1 MLDEH
6 VLLKYHSPIL
16 MMMMGAKY
24 GALAIIESDS
34 FIETGSASILQ
45 RGLTL
50 YEALALS
57 KILNLGE

>member
-1 MLDEH
+1 
-6 VLLKYHSPIL
+6 

-34 FIETGSASILQ
+34 FIKTGSASILQ

-50 YEALALS
+50 DEALALS